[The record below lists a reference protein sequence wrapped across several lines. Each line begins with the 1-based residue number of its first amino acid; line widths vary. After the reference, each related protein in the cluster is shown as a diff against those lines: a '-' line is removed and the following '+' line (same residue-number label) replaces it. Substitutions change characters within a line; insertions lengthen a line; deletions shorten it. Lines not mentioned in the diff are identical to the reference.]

1 MTPRHASEAGAP
13 GSASRDGEGRAETA
27 RSAPPSTGLP
37 SLDQVVRGLRA
48 GDNVV
53 WQVDSVEEYAPFVP
67 PFAGA
72 AIAAGIPLVYFRF
85 ARHPPLVEEGRGA
98 RIVRLSAALGFESFT
113 ASIHRAIEEAGRGAH
128 HVFDC
133 LSDLAADWYS
143 DLMLGNFFRVTCPY
157 LYELDTVTY
166 FGLLRDSHS
175 HEAVDTIRSTTQ
187 LLLDVFRREGT
198 VYVHPLKVHGR
209 ESPTMYLPHV
219 CDGDE
224 FRPLTESALVAEVL
238 SDVAERRLDA
248 VARHDLWDRKFLQA
262 RSAQEA
268 IRSGALPSSEAD
280 ATFEQ
285 LLRMMVTRD
294 ARVAELAKRWLDLGD
309 LLAVRRRMIGT
320 GLVGGKAVGV
330 LLARA
335 ILSHTDPHWSARLEP
350 HDSWFVGSDVFYT
363 VLVRNGCWRAR
374 REQRDPAS
382 FLDGAAEARA
392 RILSADFPDFIVRQL
407 RAMLEYYGQS
417 PIIVRSSSLLEDGFG
432 NAFTGKYE
440 SVFCPNQGS
449 PDERLRALLDAI
461 RHVYASAMSE
471 EALRYREHRGLLDRD
486 EQMGVLVQRV
496 SGAVH
501 GRYFYPQVAGV
512 ALSYNPYV
520 WCSAI
525 DPHAGMVRLVFGL
538 GTRAVER
545 ADDDYTRLVALNEP
559 LRRPE
564 SSLDEVTEYAQRR
577 VDVIDLRA
585 NRFASFPFDAVAQ
598 EGPELPLHLFTT
610 RQEGARPV
618 LTFERLL
625 AGTGF
630 AEEMQTMLRALSGA
644 YGQQVD
650 VEFTAS
656 FRLDGTFRLNI
667 VQCRPLQ
674 VKEGGAIVRPPAG
687 LSSEAVLLESRG
699 PVVGRSTSA
708 PVDRVVYVDPDA
720 YGVLLSRDRYEVA
733 RVVGRVTRLE
743 PAGRRRILL
752 LGPGRW
758 GTSTVSLGVP
768 VSFAEIQRVSAIGEI
783 VKSGMNVVPDVS
795 LGSHFFNDLVEADML
810 YLAVYPDRPGYRLA
824 EALLRSEPNR
834 LAELLPDDAAM
845 AGVVRIVDFP
855 LGGDGRL
862 LWLNANCVRQEAL
875 CYLASPAAERAPYT

>member
-1 MTPRHASEAGAP
+1 M
-13 GSASRDGEGRAETA
+13 
-27 RSAPPSTGLP
+27 
-37 SLDQVVRGLRA
+37 
-48 GDNVV
+48 
-53 WQVDSVEEYAPFVP
+53 EEYAPFVP
-67 PFAGA
+67 PFAEA
-72 AIAAGIPLVYFRF
+72 ALASGTPLVYFRF
-85 ARHPPLVEEGRGA
+85 ARHEPLVEEGRGV
-98 RIVRLSAALGFESFT
+98 RVVRLSPALGFESFT
-113 ASIHRAIEEAGRGAH
+113 ASIHRAIEEAGPGAH

-187 LLLDVFRREGT
+187 LLLDVFRRNG
-198 VYVHPLKVHGR
+198 VVHVHPLKVHGR

-219 CDGDE
+219 REGDE

-238 SDVAERRLDA
+238 SDLTERRLDTIG
-248 VARHDLWDRKFLQA
+248 RHDLWDRKLLQA

-268 IRSGALPSSEAD
+268 IRSGTGSSSEAD
-280 ATFEQ
+280 ETFEQ
-285 LLRMMVTRD
+285 LLRMMVARD
-294 ARVAELAKRWLDLGD
+294 ERVSELAKRWLHLGD

-335 ILSHTDPHWSARLEP
+335 ILARTDPSWSSRLEP
-350 HDSWFVGSDVFYT
+350 HDSWFIGSDVFYT

-374 REQRDPAS
+374 REQRDPSS
-382 FLDGAAEARA
+382 FMEGAAEARE
-392 RILSADFPDFIVRQL
+392 RILSAEFPELIVRQL
-407 RAMLEYYGQS
+407 TAMLEYYGQS

-440 SVFCPNQGS
+440 SVFCANQGS
-449 PDERLRALLDAI
+449 PEERLSALLEAI
-461 RHVYASAMSE
+461 RNVYASAMSE

-486 EQMGVLVQRV
+486 EPMGVLVQRV

-501 GRYFYPQVAGV
+501 GRFFHPQVAGV
-512 ALSYNPYV
+512 ALSYNPYA
-520 WCSAI
+520 WSSAV
-525 DPHAGMVRLVFGL
+525 DPQAGMVRLVFGL

-545 ADDDYTRLVALNEP
+545 ADDDYTRLVALNAP

-564 SSLDEVTEYAQRR
+564 SNLDDATEYSQRR

-585 NRFASFPFDAVAQ
+585 NSFASVPFEVAAS
-598 EGPELPLHLFTT
+598 EGSDLPLQLFTT
-610 RQEGARPV
+610 AREGTQPV

-625 AGTGF
+625 AATGF
-630 AEEMQTMLRALSGA
+630 VPEMQRMLRELAGA
-644 YGQQVD
+644 YGQPVD

-656 FRLDGTFRLNI
+656 FRPDGAFRLNV

-674 VKEGGAIVRPPAG
+674 VKEGGAIVPPPAS
-687 LSSEAVLLESRG
+687 LSTEEVLLETRG

-720 YGVLLSRDRYEVA
+720 YGELLQQDRYEVA

-743 PAGRRRILL
+743 PAGSRRILL

-783 VKSGMNVVPDVS
+783 VKSGMHVVPDVS

-810 YLAVYPDRPGYRLA
+810 YLAVYPDRPGCRLA
-824 EALLRSEPNR
+824 EAFLRSAPNR
-834 LAELLPDDAAM
+834 LAELLPDDAAV
-845 AGVVRIVDFP
+845 ASVIRVVDFP
-855 LGGDGRL
+855 LRGDGRL
-862 LWLNANCVRQEAL
+862 LWLNASCVRQEAL
-875 CYLASPAAERAPYT
+875 CYLALPAAERPSYGE